1 LGLAW
6 LERNYISLRTAED
19 VGFTGQHCE
28 GAVTMRTSP
37 HSKRTKITVDELL
50 KQREQDP
57 AYRAQMQELEK
68 QRIAA
73 AKEWNEAAAPLMAEL
88 LSSGYNVKSLDV
100 LARSDACKDAVP
112 ILVKWLPK
120 IMNSGVKESIVRA
133 LTVSWARPGAVAA
146 LLTEFRNTPDSA
158 NTGLKW
164 AIGNA
169 LEVLAS
175 DEIFDDIVKLV
186 QDKRHG
192 IARQMLVIALGK
204 MKNPKAVDVLIYLLD
219 DDDVVG
225 QALTGLK
232 KLRAKQARTRIE
244 RLVNHPK
251 ASVRKEVKQAL
262 SKIEI

>member
-1 LGLAW
+1 MSQHP
-6 LERNYISLRTAED
+6 RRKPITA
-19 VGFTGQHCE
+19 
-28 GAVTMRTSP
+28 R
-37 HSKRTKITVDELL
+37 ELL

-57 AYRAQMQELEK
+57 EYRAQMQELEK

-88 LSSGYNVKSLDV
+88 LSSGYDVKSLDV
-100 LARSDACKDAVP
+100 LAGSDACKDAVP

-120 IMNSGVKESIVRA
+120 IVNPRVKQSIVRA

-169 LEVLAS
+169 LEVMAS
-175 DEIFDDIVKLV
+175 DEIFDDIVKLA

-192 IARQMLVIALGK
+192 TARQMLAIALGK
-204 MKNPKAVDVLIYLLD
+204 MKNPRAVDVLICLLD

-225 QALTGLK
+225 HALTALRKLK
-232 KLRAKQARTRIE
+232 SKQAQSHIVRLINHPNAWVRKVAKQA
-244 RLVNHPK
+244 LG
-251 ASVRKEVKQAL
+251 
-262 SKIEI
+262 KIAKHQ